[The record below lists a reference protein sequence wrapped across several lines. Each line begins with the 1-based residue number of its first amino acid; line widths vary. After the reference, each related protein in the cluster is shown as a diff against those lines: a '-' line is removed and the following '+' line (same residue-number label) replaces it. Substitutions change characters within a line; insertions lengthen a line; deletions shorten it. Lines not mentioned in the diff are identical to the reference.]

1 MRFLNRY
8 FSLGG
13 KRERE
18 RENDTLLCAL
28 GISACEAHTK
38 AQPRIT
44 FPLYPQAFL
53 YVKLTFYI
61 FFYPYFKQ
69 ISFNTHYNIIFI
81 FLLTCIWECL
91 HSVLPLV
98 SLGQAFPERISSD
111 HAFNELLPQHT
122 LRDDPLPLLTYQLC
136 CTQRACIQERQDVL
150 RYVIQALG

>member
-8 FSLGG
+8 FSLRGG
-13 KRERE
+13 KRE
-18 RENDTLLCAL
+18 NDTRLCAL
-28 GISACEAHTK
+28 GISACEADTK

-69 ISFNTHYNIIFI
+69 ISFNTHYNII